1 MKLERLMTVEVDLP
15 DAPAGCEW
23 RLATDGV
30 PCVVLLR
37 DGESVGT
44 VTGFVETKAPRLSHV
59 FGEDAPTEH
68 ATHRDAALALFAR
81 LGLEVSDETDARA

>member
-1 MKLERLMTVEVDLP
+1 MKLERMMTVEVDLP

-23 RLATDGV
+23 RLATDEP

-44 VTGFVETKAPRLSHV
+44 VTGFVETKAPKLSHV
-59 FGEDAPTEH
+59 FGEPKPLEH
-68 ATHRDAALALFAR
+68 DTHREAAMDLFAR
-81 LGLEVSDETDARA
+81 LGLEVENG

>member
-23 RLATDGV
+23 RLETDNP

-44 VTGFVETKAPRLSHV
+44 VTGFAVTKTPKLSHV
-59 FGEDAPTEH
+59 FGEREPTGH
-68 ATHRDAALALFAR
+68 ATHRDAAMALFAR
-81 LGLEVSDETDARA
+81 LGMEVEND

>member
-23 RLATDGV
+23 RLAADEP

-37 DGESVGT
+37 DGVSAGAVA
-44 VTGFVETKAPRLSHV
+44 GFFDTPTPKLARV
-59 FGEDAPTEH
+59 FGEPEATGHE
-68 ATHRDAALALFAR
+68 THRDAALALFAR
-81 LGLEVSDETDARA
+81 LKLEAENV

>member
-1 MKLERLMTVEVDLP
+1 MKLERMMTVEIDLP

-23 RLATDGV
+23 RLATDEP

-44 VTGFVETKAPRLSHV
+44 VTGFVETKAPKLSHV
-59 FGEDAPTEH
+59 FGEPKPLEH
-68 ATHRDAALALFAR
+68 DTHREAALALFAR
-81 LGLEVSDETDARA
+81 LGLEVENG

>member
-23 RLATDGV
+23 RLAADEP

-37 DGESVGT
+37 DGDPVGV

-59 FGEDAPTEH
+59 FGEDAPTGH
-68 ATHRDAALALFAR
+68 ATHREAALALFAR
-81 LGLEVSDETDARA
+81 LGLEVKNG

>member
-23 RLATDGV
+23 RLAADEP

-37 DGESVGT
+37 DGDPVGV
-44 VTGFVETKAPRLSHV
+44 VTGFLQTKAPKLSHV
-59 FGEDAPTEH
+59 FGEEPNGHD
-68 ATHRDAALALFAR
+68 THREAAMDLFAR
-81 LGLEVSDETDARA
+81 LGLEVQNG

>member
-1 MKLERLMTVEVDLP
+1 MILQRLMTIEVDLP

-23 RLATDGV
+23 RLATDDV

-44 VTGFVETKAPRLSHV
+44 VTGFTSTQTPKLSHV
-59 FGEDAPTEH
+59 FGEDAPTGH

-81 LGLEVSDETDARA
+81 LGLEAENV